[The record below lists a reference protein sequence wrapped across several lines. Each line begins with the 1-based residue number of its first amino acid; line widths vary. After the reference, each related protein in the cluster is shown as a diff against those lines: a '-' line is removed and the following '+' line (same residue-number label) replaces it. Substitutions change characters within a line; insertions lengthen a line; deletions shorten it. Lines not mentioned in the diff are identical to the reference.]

1 MRRLIRRRPGDEQG
15 AVIVLM
21 VGFAVAIVGMAAL
34 VIDVGSILDEK
45 AQLQNGADA
54 AALAVASNCATSGG
68 TSCDTSVAGGLAN
81 SNSRDNNSSVSVT
94 TNISTKIVTATTTTK
109 TGTSS
114 ILPYYFGQALTGV
127 KGRTHTAT
135 ASASWENAGAAYVL
149 PFAISPCNKAQL
161 TIGVPI
167 VINVNS
173 FGVCPAHLS
182 SGGFGWLDMACQTI
196 GYVDT
201 WVNVDNGRSGPNCL
215 HPLQNT
221 VVLLP
226 VTDNVTGTGTSAK
239 YHLIGFA
246 ALQLS
251 GWYMPGDHSTPT
263 ISCNSNTCIAGTFVN
278 FVATNTL
285 GGSGGTDFGVYRV
298 FLKS

>member
-1 MRRLIRRRPGDEQG
+1 MWRLIRRRAGDERG

-21 VGFAVAIVGMAAL
+21 IGFSVALVGMAAL

-54 AALAVASNCATSGG
+54 AALGVAQNCAVSTDG
-68 TSCDTSVAGGLAN
+68 TCDKTIANSLAN
-81 SNSRDNNSSVSVT
+81 SNARDNSSDVSVGVDMG
-94 TNISTKIVTATTTTK
+94 TKLVTAKTTTR

-127 KGRTHTAT
+127 NGRTHSAT
-135 ASASWENAGAAYVL
+135 ASATWAVAGGALVL

-161 TIGVPI
+161 QIGVAT
-167 VINVNS
+167 VIYVNS
-173 FGVCPAHLS
+173 FGVCPGHLS
-182 SGGFGWLDMACQTI
+182 SGGFGWLDMGCQTI

-201 WVNVDNGRSGPNCL
+201 WVNVNTGRSGPNCL

-226 VTDNVTGTGTSAK
+226 VTDNVTGGGNSAK
-239 YHLIGFA
+239 YHVIGFA
-246 ALQLS
+246 ALRLT
-251 GWYMPGDHSTPT
+251 GWEMPGDHSTPAIT
-263 ISCNSNTCIAGTFVN
+263 CPSNTCIAGTFVN
-278 FVATNTL
+278 FVATSTI
-285 GGSGGTDFGVYRV
+285 SGGTDFGVYRV